1 MSAWVRSRHSG
12 KSARCPLFP
21 QKQPLFPQKQT
32 FVRANGTSA
41 MLADIGRRR
50 EQGKSGFRFSF
61 PHYFL
66 RDPLGDYLL

>member
-1 MSAWVRSRHSG
+1 MSFISPKAAIIPPKADIRQSEWHVRYV
-12 KSARCPLFP
+12 P
-21 QKQPLFPQKQT
+21 
-32 FVRANGTSA
+32 
-41 MLADIGRRR
+41 LADIGRRR